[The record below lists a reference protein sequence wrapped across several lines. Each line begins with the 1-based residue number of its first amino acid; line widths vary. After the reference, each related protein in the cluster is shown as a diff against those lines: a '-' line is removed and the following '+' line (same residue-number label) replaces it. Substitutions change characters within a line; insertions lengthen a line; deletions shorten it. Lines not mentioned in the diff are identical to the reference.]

1 MGSKRFGCMHASAM
15 AGISVTESGP
25 AVVPSSINAKRVP
38 KYCVRLAE
46 ALNVAN
52 PCAIR
57 KIFDE
62 LKQLATE
69 ALRQMQPFSLY
80 GIATFRRQHYR
91 AKAAG
96 TRIIRGHE
104 FKVKP
109 QPVTWRVNCTPAHG
123 LVRAVLATAS
133 SAPKALTP
141 GAKALCEKLAS
152 SIGEDIS
159 PDLVGK
165 VMLALQSIII
175 GDLRAMGCF
184 VLDGIVRFTRSEV
197 KARPAEYVHTKC
209 GKVIL
214 LQAKGAQQRIYGR
227 VP

>member
-1 MGSKRFGCMHASAM
+1 M
-15 AGISVTESGP
+15 AGSSVQEPGS
-25 AVVPSSINAKRVP
+25 AVVSSSINAKRVP

-57 KIFDE
+57 MIFDE
-62 LKQLATE
+62 LKQLAIE

-80 GIATFRRQHYR
+80 GIATFRRQHCR

-109 QPVTWRVNCTPAHG
+109 QPVAWRVNCTPAHV

-152 SIGEDIS
+152 SIGEEDIS

-165 VMLALQSIII
+165 VMLALRSIII

-184 VLDGIVRFTRSEV
+184 VLDGVVRFTRKEV
-197 KARPAEYVHTKC
+197 KARPAEYVYKAKC